1 MSNALLHWP
10 VFIKQLQQDELLYLS
25 QFEELHEQLP
35 MLGDLTQVMVIDAR
49 GCSYQISDDNASVS
63 FSLSAPQVL
72 MPTLIDWVRLHAS
85 QAGQC
90 CTSKLMATDIS
101 QLFSVLEFIEQN

>member
-25 QFEELHEQLP
+25 QFKELHEQLP

-49 GCSYQISDDNASVS
+49 GCSYQISDDNALVS
-63 FSLSAPQVL
+63 FSLSTPQVL
-72 MPTLIDWVRLHAS
+72 MPTLVDWVRLHAS